1 MSTFV
6 TGGQGSE
13 ESLVPDTHELIDHTA
28 SPLDLLN
35 AAAHAGINH
44 AGLPGVGDVTVASH
58 AAINHTG
65 LPGVGDVTVVS
76 HSAIDHTGIP
86 GVGGAGITVL
96 ETTSTAAQINTALST
111 YQIVYLKPGNY
122 GALST
127 TITIPDDKA
136 LIALSAGPQDGGSYG
151 ALFQPSITSSI
162 ITMGRGSRLEGVSI
176 IASGAGAVD
185 LINIAGGPGWSIVR
199 NCFIKATS
207 WTGRIID
214 ASNSQPLLENIGIYC
229 TKSGSVPV
237 IDYSH
242 STGSNEARCA
252 AEMRNIRIELSGG
265 AGTRIGI
272 EVSDGTIFENCY
284 VTGPGSHGFSIGGQ
298 FRNTSM
304 FGCVATG
311 CGGNGFNHAGGG
323 TWIIVSGCLSR
334 SNTGIG
340 FNFPSGGG
348 TVTGFLLGNRSDT
361 NGGGNYT
368 IGAAICNVGNL

>member
-28 SPLDLLN
+28 SPLNLLN

-58 AAINHTG
+58 AVINHTG

-76 HSAIDHTGIP
+76 HAAIDHTGIP
-86 GVGGAGITVL
+86 GVGGAGVTVL

-127 TITIPDDKA
+127 TIAIPDDKA
-136 LIALSAGPQDGGSYG
+136 LIALSAGPQDGANYG
-151 ALFQPSITSSI
+151 ALFQPSHTSAI
-162 ITMGRGSRLEGVSI
+162 ITLGRGSRLEGVAI
-176 IASGAGAVD
+176 NASGAGAGD
-185 LINIAGGPGWSIVR
+185 LISVNGGAGWSIIR
-199 NCFIKATS
+199 NCFIKATA

-214 ASNSQPLLENIGIYC
+214 ASSAQPLLENIGIFC
-229 TKSGSVPV
+229 TKNGSTPV

-242 STGSNEARCA
+242 TSGSNEARCA

-265 AGTRIGI
+265 AGTRIGFD
-272 EVSDGTIFENCY
+272 VSDGCIFENCY
-284 VTGPGSHGFSIGGQ
+284 VTGAGSHGFNISEQ
-298 FRNTSM
+298 FRPTSV

-311 CGGNGFNHAGGG
+311 CGGNGFHHASTGI
-323 TWIIVSGCLSR
+323 WIIVSGCLSR
-334 SNTGIG
+334 GNTGIG
-340 FNFPSGGG
+340 FNFPFGG
-348 TVTGFLLGNRSDT
+348 TFIGFLLGNRADT

-368 IGAAICNVGNL
+368 IGAAIGNVGNL